1 MSAAD
6 SRHNITIW
14 QGGTFGLTVVVKD
27 ANNAVRDL
35 TGHTARMQIRSSYSS
50 SSVAESLTTSNGEI
64 TVNATAGSLTL
75 TLTAARTANIT
86 VDLNSS
92 SKPPKSMYVYDL
104 ELLDS
109 SNAVTKLLWGDVTV
123 YGEVTR

>member
-50 SSVAESLTTSNGEI
+50 SSVTESLTTSNGEI

-104 ELLDS
+104 ELLNA

>member
-50 SSVAESLTTSNGEI
+50 SSVTESLTTSNGEI

-92 SKPPKSMYVYDL
+92 SKPPKSTYVYDL
-104 ELLDS
+104 ELLDA

>member
-50 SSVAESLTTSNGEI
+50 STVAESLTTSNGEI
-64 TVNATAGSLTL
+64 TINATAGSLAL
-75 TLTAARTANIT
+75 TLSAARTADIT